1 MDQITKNEVLKIA
14 AFTKLTIND
23 NEIDSIVKRLQD
35 VLEYAERVQ
44 DMAKDVDIPSS
55 KNINRQRQDIVVLFD
70 SKKILDQAPDSQDNY
85 FVVPKILE
93 K

>member
-1 MDQITKNEVLKIA
+1 MDKITKNEALKIA
-14 AFTKLTIND
+14 AFTKLTID
-23 NEIDSIVKRLQD
+23 ESEIDSIVKRLQD

-44 DMAKDVDIPSS
+44 DMAKDIDIPSN
-55 KNINRQRQDIVVLFD
+55 KNVNRQREDIAILFD
-70 SKKILDQAPDSQDNY
+70 SKTILDQAPDSQDNY

>member
-1 MDQITKNEVLKIA
+1 MDKITKNEALKIA

-23 NEIDSIVKRLQD
+23 DEIDSVVKRLQD

-55 KNINRQRQDIVVLFD
+55 KNINRQRTDVAILFD

>member
-1 MDQITKNEVLKIA
+1 MDKITKNEALKIA
-14 AFTKLTIND
+14 AFTKLTISD
-23 NEIDSIVKRLQD
+23 DEIDSVVKRLQD

-44 DMAKDVDIPSS
+44 DMAKDIDIPSN
-55 KNINRQRQDIVVLFD
+55 KNVNRQREDIAILFD
-70 SKKILDQAPDSQDNY
+70 SKTILDQAPDSQDNY